1 MNILIYRMECINCG
15 VIGHSFRDCHEPVS
29 SFGIIALRSKETVPQ
44 VLMIRRRD
52 SLGYVEFLR
61 GRYTLSTTEFIQR
74 LIDQMTTDEHRRLLT
89 IPFDDLWNI
98 LWNYQNTRQYR
109 SEYEHAKHLFERL
122 KGTGDTTGRTLEQYI
137 AACPTHWMEP
147 EWGFPKGRRSQHET
161 EFSCAIREF
170 REETGWHH
178 TLPVCSTDITPLT
191 ETYIGSNGITY
202 RQVYYIGMCPTTD
215 SEVEMDATNHV
226 QIREV
231 SAVQWCSL
239 DEATAHIRG
248 TSPEKRALVDMIRT
262 QWTRICEVHA
272 RSTISL
278 RDTEDGRRRHTRSH
292 RRT

>member
-122 KGTGDTTGRTLEQYI
+122 KSTGDTTGRTLEQYI

-161 EFSCAIREF
+161 EFSCALREF

-239 DEATAHIRG
+239 DEAIAHIRG